1 MAKIYGFTL
10 KGIVSYPDTDGITV
24 HANIYYGTKRVGTF
38 TDRGDG
44 TLSPIIDFDGDLRK
58 RKEMEE
64 LLAEK
69 ANLFYSK
76 NPEKRELEEIY
87 SEEQEMLNFLVDL
100 VEDERAYK
108 KGVKDGYGFMFSFVD
123 EKGFASYMGCRT
135 EEQMNKWLERHK
147 ELQILKIYKSL
158 SDFTIE

>member
-24 HANIYYGTKRVGTF
+24 HANIYYGTKRVGKF

-44 TLSPIIDFDGDLRK
+44 SYSPIVDFDGDLRK

-69 ANLFYSK
+69 AKLFYSK
-76 NPEKRELEEIY
+76 NPEKRVLKELY

-108 KGVKDGYGFMFSFVD
+108 KGLKDGYGFMFSFVD
-123 EKGFASYMGCRT
+123 EKGFVSYIGYRT
-135 EEQMNKWLERHK
+135 EDQMNKWLESHR
-147 ELQILKIYKSL
+147 EYQILKIYKSL

>member
-10 KGIVSYPDTDGITV
+10 KGILSYPDTDGITV
-24 HANIYYGTKRVGTF
+24 HANIYYGTNRVGKF

-44 TLSPIIDFDGDLRK
+44 SYSPIVNFDGDLRK

-69 ANLFYSK
+69 AKLFYSK
-76 NPEKRELEEIY
+76 NPEKRVLKELY

-108 KGVKDGYGFMFSFVD
+108 KGLKDGYGFMFSFVD
-123 EKGFASYMGCRT
+123 EKGFVSYIGYRT
-135 EEQMNKWLERHK
+135 EDQMNKWLESHR
-147 ELQILKIYKSL
+147 EYQILKIYKSL
-158 SDFTIE
+158 SDFMIE